1 MPQMISGSQFPH
13 EVVASLPPVARHIPH
28 LRSRCLASS
37 RKTFPNLVR
46 PLETGIALLLGSR
59 RVRTFSTGDP
69 EVKPS
74 YASEGCHRAEK
85 VFECIRAP
93 SVQDSGY
100 EGRNKKKLSL
110 VFDTFGIGSSLN
122 QHPEVYTSLLI
133 ISRLQAALS
142 HACTVSLT
150 ISETA
155 FVKLSKRG
163 KR

>member
-13 EVVASLPPVARHIPH
+13 EVVSSLPPVARHIPQ
-28 LRSRCLASS
+28 LRSRCSASS

-69 EVKPS
+69 EGKPS
-74 YASEGCHRAEK
+74 YASEGCHRAAR
-85 VFECIRAP
+85 VLECIRTP
-93 SVQDSGY
+93 SVYDSGH
-100 EGRNKKKLSL
+100 EGGKKKKLSL
-110 VFDTFGIGSSLN
+110 AFGNFGIGSSLN